1 MFGFKNR
8 NEDNNENGKK
18 VKLEGCLVEQEDKL
32 CRHKQYKDSCYFC
45 LTGKEPKTE
54 GESSSSVFGE
64 MNSKTHDL

>member
-8 NEDNNENGKK
+8 NENNENGKGK

-45 LTGKEPKTE
+45 LTGKEPDEAEQETRDPF
-54 GESSSSVFGE
+54 GSSSFK
-64 MNSKTHDL
+64 NI